1 MNGMEIIYIAFI
13 GKTKRR
19 KTNRSKPLKVKAN
32 NPRQLDIIKV
42 KTQKYP

>member
-1 MNGMEIIYIAFI
+1 MNGMEVIYIAFI
-13 GKTKRR
+13 GKTERR

-32 NPRQLDIIKV
+32 PSQLDIIKV